1 MAEILTFKRKPSPES
16 AFRFPD
22 LSDRV
27 AIVGG
32 TGSGK
37 TTSGAWLLSNAPFD
51 KQPFVIVNFKA
62 EAIFRAIDR
71 AVQLP
76 VDEIPEKPGLYHM
89 QPIAGDDDD
98 ALEAWMNRA
107 WRSSYDGKP
116 IAVYIDEGYLWPR
129 VKTSNVLKKVL
140 VTGRSLNMQLT
151 ILSQRP
157 VEIPRFVWSETTIFQ
172 AFALEDSRDFDTV
185 EEFTPDNPIWRD
197 PDPPRLYHS
206 RWLDRKTRTSLT
218 MGPVPDM
225 SEILN
230 KFDRRL
236 TPRKRVF

>member
-1 MAEILTFKRKPSPES
+1 MADILSFKRKPSPES

-27 AIVGG
+27 AIVGA

-37 TTSGAWLLSNAPFD
+37 TTSGAWLLSNAAFD
-51 KQPFVIVNFKA
+51 KQPFVIINFKG
-62 EAIFRAIDR
+62 EEIFRAIDR

-76 VDEIPEKPGLYHM
+76 IDEIPEKPGLYHM
-89 QPIAGDDDD
+89 QPISGDDDD
-98 ALEAWMNRA
+98 ALEMWAQRA
-107 WRSSYDGKP
+107 WRAAYDGKP
-116 IAVYIDEGYLWPR
+116 IGLYIDEGYLWPR
-129 VKTSNVLKKVL
+129 VKTSNVLRKML
-140 VTGRSLNMQLT
+140 VTGRSLKMPVT

-157 VEIPRFVWSETTIFQ
+157 VEIPRFVWSETTVFQ
-172 AFALEDSRDFDTV
+172 AFVMEDMRDLKTI
-185 EEFTPDNPIWRD
+185 EEFTPDDPIWRD
-197 PDPPRLYHS
+197 ADPPKLYHS
-206 RWLDRKTRTSLT
+206 RWRDRKTRTSLT

-236 TPRKRVF
+236 TPRKRTF